1 MARPR
6 SEDKRMALFE
16 AAIQVFAR
24 RGLDAPTAAVSKAA
38 GVAEGTLFAYFPT
51 KDELLNQLYRHV
63 KRELGDAMMSDFPR
77 RKSVKER
84 LHHVWDRFVQWG
96 VRHPAE
102 HQVLMHMER
111 WGGLSDESCQAG
123 MAPFLEI
130 HEMEQEAI
138 QQRVVK
144 DLPAQFAV
152 TVLKALAE
160 ATIDSIRRTPH
171 EDASLREAGF
181 EVLWNGLS
189 R

>member
-1 MARPR
+1 
-6 SEDKRMALFE
+6 MALLE
-16 AAIQVFAR
+16 AAIAVFAQ
-24 RGLDAPTAAVSKAA
+24 RGLEAPTSAVSKAA
-38 GVAEGTLFAYFPT
+38 GVAEGTLFAYFAT

-77 RKSVKER
+77 RKSVRER

-96 VRHPAE
+96 VGHPDE

-111 WGGLSDESCQAG
+111 WGGLSNESCQAG
-123 MAPFLEI
+123 MAPFWEI
-130 HEMEQEAI
+130 HEMEQEAV

-144 DLPAQFAV
+144 DLPGQFAV

-160 ATIDSIRRTPH
+160 ATIDSIRKAP
-171 EDASLREAGF
+171 EQAEPLRAAGF